1 VVTSSRQSGGRIGSV
16 IRRLEEALLDGSFPA
31 NSKLPSE
38 RELAERY
45 AVSRNTVREAIQ
57 QLGARGLVHIRPR
70 SGVFVSDQLRT
81 GAPSP
86 WGQLIADSPARRDD
100 ILEFRR
106 VLEGATAYFAALRCS
121 DDDVARIRGAM
132 ARLDQA
138 RRDNDL
144 AGESRIDVELHEAIA
159 QASRNSMFLHLHGS
173 IMKMLREHIML
184 NVDGLREL
192 DESVSELLLLQHRT
206 ICDAI
211 CARRPEEARTAMQTH
226 IDYVR
231 SRFDAEEER

>member
-1 VVTSSRQSGGRIGSV
+1 MGNRQPGGRVSSV
-16 IRRLEEALLDGSFPA
+16 TRALEEALLDGSFPA
-31 NSKLPSE
+31 NSRLPSE

-81 GAPSP
+81 GAGASSP
-86 WGQLIADSPARRDD
+86 WAQLIADSPARRED

-106 VLEGATAYFAALRCS
+106 VLEGATAYFAALRGT
-121 DDDVARIRGAM
+121 DEDIERIRSAM
-132 ARLDQA
+132 ARLDGARQA
-138 RRDNDL
+138 GDL
-144 AGESRIDVELHEAIA
+144 TGESRIDVELHEAIA
-159 QASRNSMFLHLHGS
+159 QASRNSMFLHLHSS
-173 IMKMLREHIML
+173 ITKMMREHIIR

-192 DESVSELLLLQHRT
+192 NQSVSEILLLQHRT
-206 ICDAI
+206 VCDAI

-231 SRFDAEEER
+231 SRFDADEG

>member
-1 VVTSSRQSGGRIGSV
+1 MVTSSRQAGGRIVSV
-16 IRRLEEALLDGSFPA
+16 LDRLEEALLNGSFPA

-45 AVSRNTVREAIQ
+45 GVSRNTVREAIQ
-57 QLGARGLVHIRPR
+57 QLGARGLVRIRPR

-81 GAPSP
+81 GATSP
-86 WGQLIADSPARRDD
+86 WGQLIADSPARRED

-106 VLEGATAYFAALRCS
+106 VLEGATAYFAALRGT
-121 DDDVARIRGAM
+121 DDDLDRIRGAM
-132 ARLDQA
+132 ARLDEA
-138 RRDNDL
+138 RRESDH
-144 AGESRIDVELHEAIA
+144 AAESRIDVELHEAIA
-159 QASRNSMFLHLHGS
+159 QASGNSMFLHLHS
-173 IMKMLREHIML
+173 SVTKMMREHIIR

-192 DESVSELLLLQHRT
+192 NQSVPEILALQHRT

-231 SRFDAEEER
+231 SRFDADEE

>member
-1 VVTSSRQSGGRIGSV
+1 MVTWSRQSGGRVKTV
-16 IRRLEEALLDGSFPA
+16 IRALEEALLDGSFPA

-57 QLGARGLVHIRPR
+57 QLGARGLVRIRAR

-86 WGQLIADSPARRDD
+86 WGQLISDSPARRED

-106 VLEGATAYFAALRCS
+106 VLEGATAYFAALRRS
-121 DDDVARIRGAM
+121 EDDVARIRGAM

-159 QASRNSMFLHLHGS
+159 QASRNSMFLHLHSS

-211 CARRPEEARTAMQTH
+211 CAGRPEEARTAMQAH

-231 SRFDAEEER
+231 SRFDAEEA

>member
-1 VVTSSRQSGGRIGSV
+1 VATSNRQPAGRVHSVT
-16 IRRLEEALLDGSFPA
+16 RRLEEGLLDGSYPA

-106 VLEGATAYFAALRCS
+106 VLEGATAYFAALRCT
-121 DDDVARIRGAM
+121 DEDIARIRGAM

-138 RRDNDL
+138 RKDNDL
-144 AGESRIDVELHEAIA
+144 AGESRIDVDLHEAIA

-173 IMKMLREHIML
+173 VMKLLREHIML

-231 SRFDAEEER
+231 SRFDAEEE

>member
-1 VVTSSRQSGGRIGSV
+1 VVTWSRQAGGRV
-16 IRRLEEALLDGSFPA
+16 NAVMRKLEEALLDGSFPA

-38 RELAERY
+38 RELAERF

-57 QLGARGLVHIRPR
+57 QMGARGLVHIRPP

-106 VLEGATAYFAALRCS
+106 VLEGATAYFAALRGT
-121 DDDVARIRGAM
+121 DEDLERIRGAM

-138 RRDNDL
+138 RREGNHS
-144 AGESRIDVELHEAIA
+144 GESRIDVELHEAIA
-159 QASRNSMFLHLHGS
+159 QASRNSMFLHLHSS
-173 IMKMLREHIML
+173 ITKMMREHIIR

-192 DESVSELLLLQHRT
+192 NQAESEILSLQHRT
-206 ICDAI
+206 VCDAI

-231 SRFDAEEER
+231 SRFDADDD

>member
-1 VVTSSRQSGGRIGSV
+1 MVTANRHAGGRVVSV
-16 IRRLEEALLDGSFPA
+16 IHQMEEALLDGSFPA

-45 AVSRNTVREAIQ
+45 GVSRNTVREAIQ
-57 QLGARGLVHIRPR
+57 QLGARGLVRIRPR

-81 GAPSP
+81 GATSP
-86 WGQLIADSPARRDD
+86 WGQLIADSPARRED

-106 VLEGATAYFAALRCS
+106 VLEGATAYFAALRGT
-121 DDDVARIRGAM
+121 DEDLERIRGAM

-138 RRDNDL
+138 RREGNH
-144 AGESRIDVELHEAIA
+144 ASESRIDVELHEAIA
-159 QASRNSMFLHLHGS
+159 QASGNSMFLHLHS
-173 IMKMLREHIML
+173 SVTKMMREHIIR

-192 DESVSELLLLQHRT
+192 NESVSEILAWQHRSV
-206 ICDAI
+206 CDAI

-231 SRFDAEEER
+231 SRFDADEG

>member
-1 VVTSSRQSGGRIGSV
+1 VATSNRQPAGRVNSVT
-16 IRRLEEALLDGSFPA
+16 RRLEEGLLDGSYPA

-106 VLEGATAYFAALRCS
+106 VLEGATAYFAALRCT
-121 DDDVARIRGAM
+121 DEDIARIRGAM

-138 RRDNDL
+138 RKDNDL
-144 AGESRIDVELHEAIA
+144 AGESRIDVDLHEAIA

-173 IMKMLREHIML
+173 VMKLLREHIML

-192 DESVSELLLLQHRT
+192 DKSVSELLLLQHRT

-231 SRFDAEEER
+231 SRFDAEEE

>member
-1 VVTSSRQSGGRIGSV
+1 MVTWSRQSGGRISTV

-57 QLGARGLVHIRPR
+57 QLGARGLVRIRPR

-121 DDDVARIRGAM
+121 EDDVARIRGAM
-132 ARLDQA
+132 DRLDQA

-192 DESVSELLLLQHRT
+192 DESVSALLLLQHRT
-206 ICDAI
+206 ICEAI
-211 CARRPEEARTAMQTH
+211 CAGRPEEARTAMQAH

-231 SRFDAEEER
+231 SRFDAEEE

>member
-1 VVTSSRQSGGRIGSV
+1 MVTWSRQAGGRV
-16 IRRLEEALLDGSFPA
+16 NAVMRKLEEALLDGSFPA

-38 RELAERY
+38 RELAERF

-57 QLGARGLVHIRPR
+57 QMGARGLVHIRPR

-106 VLEGATAYFAALRCS
+106 VLEGATAYFAALRGT
-121 DDDVARIRGAM
+121 DEDLERIRGAM

-138 RRDNDL
+138 RREGNHS
-144 AGESRIDVELHEAIA
+144 GESRIDVELHEAIA
-159 QASRNSMFLHLHGS
+159 QASRNSMFLHLHSS
-173 IMKMLREHIML
+173 ITKMMREHIIR

-192 DESVSELLLLQHRT
+192 NQAESEILSLQHRT
-206 ICDAI
+206 VCDAI

-231 SRFDAEEER
+231 SRFDADDD